1 MIVRSHP
8 RPTARRTPEATR
20 EDPYVEQQELSNP
33 DRRSVF
39 QVCGLLGL
47 GLLGVPTLVACG
59 SDDEAGESGDAAA
72 TTGSAAA
79 GGVLAKLADIPVGSA
94 LVTKDASGK
103 PIAIIRSAD
112 QTVSAVSAVC
122 THLGTTVT
130 AASGELDCSAHGSK
144 FGFDGAVKQGPATQ
158 PLAAVAV
165 KIDGENVV
173 AG

>member
-1 MIVRSHP
+1 M
-8 RPTARRTPEATR
+8 
-20 EDPYVEQQELSNP
+20 EQQETTTP
-33 DRRSVF
+33 DRRSVM

-59 SDDEAGESGDAAA
+59 SDDDTESSTSDS
-72 TTGSAAA
+72 SAAA

-94 LVTKDASGK
+94 LVTKDAAGK

-122 THLGTTVT
+122 THQGTTVA
-130 AASGELDCSAHGSK
+130 AASGELDCPSHGSK

-173 AG
+173 AA

>member
-1 MIVRSHP
+1 M
-8 RPTARRTPEATR
+8 
-20 EDPYVEQQELSNP
+20 EQQEITTP

-39 QVCGLLGL
+39 QVCGLISL

-59 SDDEAGESGDAAA
+59 SDDDAGGDDAGSTASS
-72 TTGSAAA
+72 TGGAAAA
-79 GGVLAKLADIPVGSA
+79 GTVLAKLADIPVGSA

-103 PIAIIRSAD
+103 PVAIIRSAD

-122 THLGTTVT
+122 THQGTTV
-130 AASGELDCSAHGSK
+130 AVASGELDCPSHGSK
-144 FGFDGAVKQGPATQ
+144 FGFDGAVKTGPATQ

-173 AG
+173 AA

>member
-1 MIVRSHP
+1 M
-8 RPTARRTPEATR
+8 TT
-20 EDPYVEQQELSNP
+20 P
-33 DRRSVF
+33 DRRSVM

-59 SDDEAGESGDAAA
+59 SDDESSESGSGSTASS
-72 TTGSAAA
+72 TGGAAA
-79 GGVLAKLADIPVGSA
+79 GGTVLAKLADIPVGSA
-94 LVTKDASGK
+94 LVTKDAGGK

-122 THLGTTVT
+122 THQGTTVA
-130 AASGELDCSAHGSK
+130 AASGELDCPSHGSK
-144 FGFDGAVKQGPATQ
+144 FGFDGSVKAGPATQ

-165 KIDGENVV
+165 KIEGENVI

>member
-1 MIVRSHP
+1 M
-8 RPTARRTPEATR
+8 TT
-20 EDPYVEQQELSNP
+20 P
-33 DRRSVF
+33 DRRSVM

-59 SDDEAGESGDAAA
+59 SDDDASGDDAGSTAGSTA
-72 TTGSAAA
+72 SSTGGAAA
-79 GGVLAKLADIPVGSA
+79 GGTVLAKLADIPVGSA
-94 LVTKDASGK
+94 LVTKDAGGK

-122 THLGTTVT
+122 THQGTTVA
-130 AASGELDCSAHGSK
+130 AASGELDCPSHGSK
-144 FGFDGAVKQGPATQ
+144 FGFDGSVKAGPATQ

-165 KIDGENVV
+165 KIEGENVI

>member
-1 MIVRSHP
+1 M
-8 RPTARRTPEATR
+8 TT
-20 EDPYVEQQELSNP
+20 P
-33 DRRSVF
+33 DRRSVM

-59 SDDEAGESGDAAA
+59 SDDESSESGSGSTASS
-72 TTGSAAA
+72 TGGAAA
-79 GGVLAKLADIPVGSA
+79 GGTVLAKLADIPVGSA

-122 THLGTTVT
+122 THLGTTVA
-130 AASGELDCSAHGSK
+130 AASGELDCPSHGSK
-144 FGFDGAVKQGPATQ
+144 FGFDGSVKQGPATQ
-158 PLAAVAV
+158 PLGAVAV